1 MNMKVHQSVEQ
12 GIYVVLMLALEK
24 DHKPVKSSVLSRI
37 LGVSDSYLKK
47 ILRKM
52 VIAGIITSNARRD
65 GGFQLARPVEELT
78 INDVYHALEGEGNE
92 MKLSGLAHQIF
103 DEDEKLAED
112 EKRVVEI
119 FDKAFDAFENE
130 LKKISISDLLFKTDY
145 TNGKTHWS
153 DRILESKSQTA

>member
-1 MNMKVHQSVEQ
+1 MLENLMNPFKKKESDNLKIPQH
-12 GIYVVLMLALEK
+12 
-24 DHKPVKSSVLSRI
+24 LSRAEQEQI
-37 LGVSDSYLKK
+37 K
-47 ILRKM
+47 
-52 VIAGIITSNARRD
+52 GIIENARRD

-119 FDKAFDAFENE
+119 FDKAVDAFENE

>member
-1 MNMKVHQSVEQ
+1 
-12 GIYVVLMLALEK
+12 
-24 DHKPVKSSVLSRI
+24 
-37 LGVSDSYLKK
+37 
-47 ILRKM
+47 M
-52 VIAGIITSNARRD
+52 VIGGIITSNARRD
-65 GGFQLARPVEELT
+65 GGLQLARPVEELT